1 MTRKCCVLILAATIV
16 AFALRLP
23 RLSQRP
29 MHGDEAVH
37 AVKFGELL
45 EQGTYTYDPHDYH
58 GPTLNYMTLIP
69 AWLASVEKL
78 TEVNEFILRIV
89 PVFFGI
95 SLVLLLFLTG
105 DALGSKAAVYA
116 GFLTAISPAMVFY
129 SRYYIQEMLL
139 VCFTFGVIISGYK
152 YARSKHISCA
162 LLTGIFAGL
171 MHATKETC
179 IIAFGSMVLALL
191 AVLIMQHRK
200 AALIESV
207 KSLKILHL
215 LAGLA
220 AAVIISALFHSSF
233 LTNPGGIA
241 DSVRTYM
248 TYFDRA
254 GHNTLHVHP
263 WYYYLKMLIYHQ
275 YGNGPV
281 WTEAFI
287 LILAVIGFIAA
298 MTNKGPSFA
307 NIHFLRF
314 IAFYTLIMT
323 LVYSSVS
330 YKTPWCM
337 LGFLHGMI
345 LLAGVGAVVLLRLVS
360 KMPARLIIALLLSV
374 ASIHLARQ
382 SYLNSY
388 KYYADSSNP
397 YVYAHPTSEI
407 FTVVEKVEY
416 YALAHTQGHQMYI
429 EVISPGHD
437 YWPLPWYLR
446 SFSQVRYR
454 DQVTI
459 DEPPAPLIIASP
471 AVEADLRNRFY
482 DESIPFEQRHL
493 YMYFFE
499 EPPYYI
505 WLRPNVKL
513 LGFIRKDVWDA
524 SHQGP
529 DPEELIRKGSEK

>member
-1 MTRKCCVLILAATIV
+1 
-16 AFALRLP
+16 
-23 RLSQRP
+23 
-29 MHGDEAVH
+29 
-37 AVKFGELL
+37 
-45 EQGTYTYDPHDYH
+45 
-58 GPTLNYMTLIP
+58 
-69 AWLASVEKL
+69 
-78 TEVNEFILRIV
+78 
-89 PVFFGI
+89 
-95 SLVLLLFLTG
+95 
-105 DALGSKAAVYA
+105 
-116 GFLTAISPAMVFY
+116 
-129 SRYYIQEMLL
+129 
-139 VCFTFGVIISGYK
+139 
-152 YARSKHISCA
+152 
-162 LLTGIFAGL
+162 
-171 MHATKETC
+171 
-179 IIAFGSMVLALL
+179 
-191 AVLIMQHRK
+191 
-200 AALIESV
+200 
-207 KSLKILHL
+207 
-215 LAGLA
+215 
-220 AAVIISALFHSSF
+220 
-233 LTNPGGIA
+233 
-241 DSVRTYM
+241 
-248 TYFDRA
+248 
-254 GHNTLHVHP
+254 
-263 WYYYLKMLIYHQ
+263 
-275 YGNGPV
+275 
-281 WTEAFI
+281 
-287 LILAVIGFIAA
+287 
-298 MTNKGPSFA
+298 
-307 NIHFLRF
+307 
-314 IAFYTLIMT
+314 
-323 LVYSSVS
+323 
-330 YKTPWCM
+330 M

-397 YVYAHPTSEI
+397 YVYAHPTSDI

-505 WLRPNVKL
+505 WLRPKVKL
-513 LGFIRKDVWDA
+513 LGFVRKDLWDA

-529 DPEELIRKGSEK
+529 DPENLIRKASEK